1 MNRKV
6 QMKRYNDLHGY
17 LWTKIASGE
26 FPEHSRL
33 PSFRQL
39 ATRFGV
45 SQGSVQRCIKDLEED
60 GLLTAVHGSG
70 VFVQSPPRLLY
81 GSGTRC
87 IAVRLE
93 RNPARMQTYC
103 SLVLHGIQQAMV
115 NRDCLLELDY
125 RITLQQQETSSDRYD
140 GLILLGTRFG
150 EELPVRSYPYP
161 VVGVEMNRRPDDAI
175 STLALDPFLAAEL
188 AVDYFRA
195 RGLTR
200 VEVLTPDTAL
210 HRDRAEIFKCR
221 WSRHG
226 SAEITVLNLT
236 DVPVFPPE
244 TNRAY
249 YLCSGDLYQRWAL
262 GVQRRGIR
270 LSQYANIIS
279 VDGKPL
285 LISGREPG
293 IVILPDWE
301 EVGRAALEELFRRLE
316 SAADMP
322 RKIYFSCTLRFPQ
335 TA

>member
-1 MNRKV
+1 MRRKM
-6 QMKRYNDLHGY
+6 QIKRYDDLHGY

-39 ATRFGV
+39 AARFGV
-45 SQGSVQRCIKDLEED
+45 SQGSVQRCIRDLEED

-103 SLVLHGIQQAMV
+103 SLVLQGIQQATN
-115 NRDCLLELDY
+115 NRNCRLELDY
-125 RITLQQQETSSDRYD
+125 RLAQQPPESPPDHYD
-140 GLILLGTRFG
+140 GLILLGTNFETAPLIRH
-150 EELPVRSYPYP
+150 YPYP
-161 VVGVEMNRRPDDAI
+161 VVGVEMNRRPEEAI

-188 AVDYFRA
+188 AVEYFRA

-200 VEVLTPDTAL
+200 VEVLTPDSAL
-210 HRDRAEIFKCR
+210 HRDRAEIFKSR
-221 WSRHG
+221 WSRYG
-226 SAEITVLNLT
+226 SAAITVLGLA
-236 DVPVFPPE
+236 DIPVFLPQSD
-244 TNRAY
+244 RAY
-249 YLCSGDLYQRWAL
+249 YLCNGDLYQRWAF
-262 GVQRRGIR
+262 GVQREGIR
-270 LSQYANIIS
+270 LSQYANIVS

-285 LISGREPG
+285 LIAGREPG